1 MDTNIDRALFEPVE
15 RKSGTEDEIDRPS
28 VTYWQDAWRRLRRNK
43 PAMIGLT
50 VIIIII
56 LSAIF
61 VPLFWPYDYS
71 TQIRGH
77 ENLGPSWEHPFGTDS
92 LGRDLFIRVVY
103 GARISLSIGLV
114 ASIINLTIGVLYGGI
129 AGYIG
134 GRVDN
139 IMMRIV
145 DILYG
150 VPLLLYVIL
159 LQVVLEKPIEQAFE
173 TTFLRAL
180 KGIGS
185 DLILI
190 YIVLGLVYWVNMA
203 RIVRGQVLSLKNQEF
218 VLAAKAQG
226 ASGWRIILKH
236 LIPNT
241 IGPIIVTVTLAI
253 PSAIFTEAF
262 LSFIGIGVS
271 APMASW
277 GTLASDA
284 YRGLR
289 SYPYLLFFPAA
300 CICITM
306 IAFNL
311 LGDGLR
317 DALDPHMRK

>member
-1 MDTNIDRALFEPVE
+1 MQVQIDPSLFEPIRGRTDVA
-15 RKSGTEDEIDRPS
+15 DEIVRPS
-28 VTYWQDAWRRLRRNK
+28 ITYWQDAWRRFKKNK
-43 PAMIGLT
+43 PAMVGLVT
-50 VIIIII
+50 VIIII

-61 VPLFWPYDYS
+61 VPMFWPYDYA

-77 ENLGPSWEHPFGTDS
+77 ENQGPSWEHPFGTDS
-92 LGRDLFIRVVY
+92 LGRDLFIRVMY

-114 ASIINLTIGVLYGGI
+114 ASLINLTIGVLYGGI
-129 AGYIG
+129 SGYIG

-145 DILYG
+145 DILYS

-173 TTFLRAL
+173 TSFLRVF

-226 ASGWRIILKH
+226 ASAWRIIWKH
-236 LIPNT
+236 LIPNA

-284 YRGLR
+284 YRGIR